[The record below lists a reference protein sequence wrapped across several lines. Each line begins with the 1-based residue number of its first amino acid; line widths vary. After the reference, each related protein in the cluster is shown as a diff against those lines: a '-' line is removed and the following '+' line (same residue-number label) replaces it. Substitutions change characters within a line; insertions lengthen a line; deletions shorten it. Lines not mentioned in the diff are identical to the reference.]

1 MKLNLVTTSRVRV
14 VNKNAEILIVG
25 KDQNRS
31 SYANTCVSN
40 REILQSEQNGCFGI
54 PHSKCGPDMHPICRC
69 KPIGHNTVD
78 MANM

>member
-1 MKLNLVTTSRVRV
+1 MKLNLVTTSRVCV

-25 KDQNRS
+25 KDQNY
-31 SYANTCVSN
+31 YANTCVSN